1 MPYLGCCCDDVR
13 WLWARDTS
21 SFPLPN
27 VMLGVKKR
35 QVPCSGEPVMWPQWS
50 CDCADTSNPSVT
62 SVHSSLHGYFWHM
75 NINPADDSLEPFKKV
90 FFNQFWLWVIAV
102 VWVLIW
108 PGIRNVHNLILS
120 PAKFYSDNICMDLND
135 SQMYLI
141 VISICHCMDLQ
152 WNTKAITMINCSG
165 DQFNHFLW
173 SFYFPYLTSLSLT

>member
-1 MPYLGCCCDDVR
+1 MLCSVSR
-13 WLWARDTS
+13 RDRC
-21 SFPLPN
+21 PA
-27 VMLGVKKR
+27 
-35 QVPCSGEPVMWPQWS
+35 QVNLS
-50 CDCADTSNPSVT
+50 CDHSGHVTVLTPAIPVT